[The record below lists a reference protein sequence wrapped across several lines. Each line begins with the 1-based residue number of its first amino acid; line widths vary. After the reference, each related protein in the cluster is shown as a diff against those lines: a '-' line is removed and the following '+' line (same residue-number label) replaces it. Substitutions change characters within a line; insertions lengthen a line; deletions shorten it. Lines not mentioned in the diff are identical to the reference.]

1 MSSISDFL
9 KLTGNEFASVAQDGV
24 TAGDISGWV
33 DSGSYAFNALLS
45 GDIYKGFPGNKIVVL
60 GADPSTG
67 KTFFA
72 LGAAKNFLE
81 QNPDGI
87 VICFESESAITKD
100 MLVERGID
108 VRRFGVVPVST
119 VQQFKT
125 QALRIVDNYEKEP
138 KKERQPIL
146 FILDSLGMLSTD
158 KEMAD
163 SAEGKDT
170 RDMTRAQLIKAAF
183 RVLTLKLG
191 RAGIPMIVTN
201 HVYEDVGGGPYA
213 SKVQAGGSGAVYAS
227 STILTL
233 SKAKDRDTTTNEI
246 TGVIVTVTATKSR
259 LTKENSKIKCL
270 IRYDGG
276 LDRYHG
282 MLELAEAAGVFKKVS
297 TRYELEDG
305 TKLFGKTIMENPEK
319 YFTNDILERINDYV
333 QQKFC
338 YGSGDDQAGADEA
351 PADEEGQSS
360 VHKG

>member
-1 MSSISDFL
+1 MTSISDFL
-9 KLTGNEFASVAQDGV
+9 KLTGNEFASVADDGV

-45 GDIYKGFPGNKIVVL
+45 GDIYKGFPGNKIVVI

-100 MLVERGID
+100 MLVERGVD
-108 VRRFGVVPVST
+108 VKRFGVVPVST

-125 QALRIVDNYEKEP
+125 QALRIVDNYEKTP
-138 KKERQPIL
+138 KSERQPLL

-163 SAEGKDT
+163 SAEGKDV
-170 RDMTRAQLIKAAF
+170 RDMTRAQLVKAAF

-201 HVYEDVGGGPYA
+201 HVYSDVGGGPYA

-233 SKAKDRDTTTNEI
+233 SKAKDRDASTNEV

-282 MLELAEAAGVFKKVS
+282 MLELAEEAGIFKKVS

-305 TKLFGKTIMENPEK
+305 TKLFGKAIMSSPEK
-319 YFTNDILERINDYV
+319 YFTADVLERINEFV
-333 QQKFC
+333 RGKFL
-338 YGSGDDQAGADEA
+338 YGSADDECEAESVEDDESGES
-351 PADEEGQSS
+351 PED
-360 VHKG
+360 